1 MRQAGLLQGE
11 WCNVVFYLAA
21 LLVVIADQLS
31 KWWINQL
38 SSNLAAGGSLFE
50 LGFFHIR
57 RISNTGAAFG
67 LFQDHSFL
75 LTIVDVI
82 GVMAI
87 LLVALVF
94 YRQFPF
100 LHNRLGKLSLGLV
113 LGGSIGNLIDRLRL
127 GAVTDFID
135 FRVWPAFNIADASI
149 TVGVILL
156 AYSLIF
162 LTGAGSTRP
171 DSPSPDR

>member
-1 MRQAGLLQGE
+1 MH
-11 WCNVVFYLAA
+11 VVFYLAA

-31 KWWINQL
+31 KWWINKL

-50 LGFFHIR
+50 LGLFHIR

-67 LFQDHSFL
+67 LFQGHSCL

-82 GVMAI
+82 GVVAI

-94 YRQFPF
+94 YRHFPF

-113 LGGSIGNLIDRLRL
+113 LGGTIGNLIDRLRL

-162 LTGAGSTRP
+162 LTGASSTRP
-171 DSPSPDR
+171 DSPSSPDR